1 MYYYLSEAI
10 SPLRRYTMSALVN
23 DGIKIAFD
31 NGGGAILK
39 SKTYAHAYDDMAALA
54 TDVQALLDGGDTNDW
69 DGNDEELLAALTQDE
84 MDRYERVYRLTEVAI
99 LSNREYD
106 ADENTGV
113 TVNRDERR
121 VELHWGSGARP
132 QNGSGFAEFEF
143 WAALLPEQ
151 GE

>member
-1 MYYYLSEAI
+1 
-10 SPLRRYTMSALVN
+10 MSTLAN
-23 DGIKIAFD
+23 DVIKIAFD
-31 NGGGAILK
+31 NGGGAILN
-39 SKTYAHAYDDMAALA
+39 SKTYAHAYDDMAELA

-69 DGNDEELLAALTQDE
+69 DGNDEELLAALTQNE

-106 ADENTGV
+106 ADEN
-113 TVNRDERR
+113 N
-121 VELHWGSGARP
+121 WGSGARP

-143 WAALLPEQ
+143 WAALVAEQ